1 MRSALPLALLGHGA
15 QAPPC
20 LHAARSGA
28 ASKKLEAMRQA
39 LSRGLLVLIT
49 LVVVT
54 VYYLPIGHVDFVEN
68 WGEGTFGI
76 SLPTRTPIVVSVGR
90 GSPADR
96 AGVRAGDRLMDR
108 GYYEITS
115 RVRSPYP
122 GERERLEFERGAVVY
137 RVALSAVPNPSFG
150 TWQRIGGILAYI
162 PPTVFLIVAF
172 LLVFLRPSI
181 MSWAFYVFAVGY
193 FGTSPVFM
201 YWSHVLP
208 PPAYVTLSFVLSTV
222 FGPWSV
228 LPLLPFILRFPN
240 GDALG
245 WRRKLDPWVWV
256 FLAVSYVMY
265 VVEWRYYG
273 LSESVPAWDAIASAV
288 IPLVTFAL
296 AGLILA
302 KNLVTATPSDRQRW
316 GFLAIGTLAS
326 FVAYAVYFVPGV
338 PFSVGQVVGF
348 AVVLMPICIAYAV
361 FRLRVLDVN
370 FVLNRALVYGLLSL
384 GVIAFV
390 SLLDWF
396 ASRVLAVGRLAL
408 GVELLATIAVGFLLD
423 RINRVTETFVESVFF
438 RRRRLAE
445 RHLRRAALAL
455 PYATDEAAIV
465 DGLVQVPV
473 DALELTGAALY
484 RRSAGGSRFE
494 GAATARQT
502 QVAPAGFDANDLLVR
517 MLLADESIVWLD
529 EVRSHLD
536 AENAAIYTLAVP
548 VTVRHELVSFT
559 LYGAHANGAQLD
571 PDEVEMLRELA
582 REAARA
588 YDHVEA
594 ERARERYAQL
604 RELGAA
610 L

>member
-1 MRSALPLALLGHGA
+1 MR
-15 QAPPC
+15 
-20 LHAARSGA
+20 
-28 ASKKLEAMRQA
+28 KT
-39 LSRGLLVLIT
+39 LSRGLLVLVT
-49 LVVVT
+49 LFVVI
-54 VYYLPIGHVDFVEN
+54 VYYVPIGHVDFAEN
-68 WGEGTFGI
+68 WGEGTFGLTI
-76 SLPTRTPIVVSVGR
+76 PARTPLVAGVDR

-96 AGVRAGDRLMDR
+96 AGVRAGDRLIDR
-108 GYYEITS
+108 GDYEIAS
-115 RVRSPYP
+115 RLRSPYP
-122 GERERLEFERGAVVY
+122 GERERLELERGTVVY
-137 RVALSAVPNPSFG
+137 RVTLIAAPNPSFG
-150 TWQRIGGILAYI
+150 VWPRIGGILAYI

-181 MSWAFYVFAVGY
+181 MAWSFYVFAVGY
-193 FGTSPVFM
+193 FGTSPAFM

-208 PPAYVTLSFVLSTV
+208 ASEYLVLSFVLSTV
-222 FGPWSV
+222 LGPWSV
-228 LPLLPFILRFPN
+228 LPLLPFVLRFPN

-245 WRRKLDPWVWV
+245 WRGRIDPFVWI
-256 FLAVSYVMY
+256 FLALAYAMY
-265 VVEWRYYG
+265 VVEWRLYY
-273 LSESVPAWDAIASAV
+273 SAETIPAWDAIASAV
-288 IPLVTFAL
+288 IPLATFL
-296 AGLILA
+296 FAGLILA
-302 KNLVTATPSDRQRW
+302 KNLAEATPSDRQRW
-316 GFLAIGTLAS
+316 RFLAIGTLAS

-338 PFSVGQVVGF
+338 PFAVGQVVGF

-384 GVIAFV
+384 GIIAFI

-396 ASRVLAVGRLAL
+396 FSRVLAIGRLAIGL
-408 GVELLATIAVGFLLD
+408 ELLVTIGVGFLLD
-423 RINRVTETFVESVFF
+423 RINRATENFVESLFF

-445 RHLRRAALAL
+445 RHLRRAASAL

-473 DALELTGAALY
+473 DALELAGAALY
-484 RRSAGGSRFE
+484 RRSGGGARYE
-494 GAATARQT
+494 GVATALQT
-502 QVAPAGFDANDLLVR
+502 QVAPAGFDANALLVR
-517 MLLADESIVWLD
+517 MLLADENIVWLD

-571 PDEVEMLRELA
+571 PDEVALLEELA

-594 ERARERYAQL
+594 KRARERYAQL

>member
-1 MRSALPLALLGHGA
+1 MRQTLSRALLI
-15 QAPPC
+15 
-20 LHAARSGA
+20 
-28 ASKKLEAMRQA
+28 
-39 LSRGLLVLIT
+39 LVT

-54 VYYLPIGHVDFVEN
+54 VYYVPIGHVDFVES

-76 SLPTRTPIVVSVGR
+76 SIPPRTPIVVGVDR
-90 GSPADR
+90 GSVADR
-96 AGVRAGDRLMDR
+96 AGIRVGDRLVDR
-108 GYYEITS
+108 GDLEIAS

-122 GERERLEFERGAVVY
+122 GEREKLEFARGPVVY
-137 RVALSAVPNPSFG
+137 RVTLTAAPNPNFG
-150 TWQRIGGILAYI
+150 IWQRIGGILAYI
-162 PPTVFLIVAF
+162 PPTVFLVVAF

-181 MSWAFYVFAVGY
+181 MSWSFYVFAVGY

-208 PPAYVTLSFVLSTV
+208 PAAYFALSFVMSTV
-222 FGPWSV
+222 FGAWSV

-245 WRRKLDPWVWV
+245 WRRKIDPWVWV
-256 FLAVSYVMY
+256 FLAVSYAMY
-265 VVEWRYYG
+265 VVEWHYYSS
-273 LSESVPAWDAIASAV
+273 SESVPAWDTIASAV
-288 IPLVTFAL
+288 IPLVTFAF

-302 KNLVTATPSDRQRW
+302 KNLVEATPTDRQRW

-338 PFSVGQVVGF
+338 PFAVGQVVGF

-384 GVIAFV
+384 AVVAFV

-396 ASRVLAVGRLAL
+396 FSRVLAIGRLAL
-408 GVELLATIAVGFLLD
+408 GLELAATIAVGFLLD
-423 RINRVTETFVESVFF
+423 RINRGTETLVETIFF

-445 RHLRRAALAL
+445 RHLRRAAAAL

-473 DALELTGAALY
+473 DALELAAAALY
-484 RRSAGGSRFE
+484 RRSDGGARFE
-494 GAATARQT
+494 GVATSSQT
-502 QVAPAGFDANDLLVR
+502 QIAPAGFSANDLLVR

-529 EVRSHLD
+529 DVRSHLD
-536 AENAAIYTLAVP
+536 AANAAIYTLAVP

-559 LYGAHANGAQLD
+559 LYGAHANGAELD
-571 PDEVEMLRELA
+571 PDEVEMLKELA

-594 ERARERYAQL
+594 ERSRERYAQL
-604 RELGAA
+604 MTRETAQPA
-610 L
+610 V